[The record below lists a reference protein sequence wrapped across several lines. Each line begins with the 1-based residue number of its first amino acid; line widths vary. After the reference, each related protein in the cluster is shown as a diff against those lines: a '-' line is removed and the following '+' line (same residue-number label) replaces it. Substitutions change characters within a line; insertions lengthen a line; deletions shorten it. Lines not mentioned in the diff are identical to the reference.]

1 MKATMLKR
9 ARITRRKV
17 GIRKRIFGTP
27 QRPRLSVSRSSKHVY
42 AQIIDDLH
50 GKTLVAASSRDVKE
64 LTYGGNVAAA
74 KQVGVALAQK
84 AKGAGINEVSFDRG
98 GFRYHGRVKAL
109 ADAAR
114 EGGLK
119 F

>member
-1 MKATMLKR
+1 MKATMLKN
-9 ARITRRKV
+9 ARIARRKV

-27 QRPRLSVSRSSKHVY
+27 ERPRLSVSRSSKHLY

-50 GKTLVAASSRDVKE
+50 GKTLVAASSRDVKDVG
-64 LTYGGNVAAA
+64 YGGNVAAA
-74 KQVGVALAQK
+74 KKIGAALAEK
-84 AKGAGINEVSFDRG
+84 AKGAGIGEVSFDRG